1 MVIFNLVQSAN
12 TEFLFMKTD
21 RANVQIYVIVHYVK
35 SVQIWSYVWAVFSCI
50 RLKTEIYSGSL
61 RIQSE
66 YRKIRYRNNWA
77 LYLDTFHAAIKAKCF
92 NSFTINSRSKLE
104 KLSTLFWGHLP
115 RKIHYETEQG
125 FMTGSFHN
133 SFFVKNFSL
142 NLSFFKY
149 CRVLSIKNIEKKKEK
164 RRIRKSQ
171 TATTNIF
178 YFQLY
183 RKNCTLLQNIFGK
196 T

>member
-1 MVIFNLVQSAN
+1 MELCLVRIFLYSDWKLLGLN
-12 TEFLFMKTD
+12 TK
-21 RANVQIYVIVHYVK
+21 
-35 SVQIWSYVWAVFSCI
+35 
-50 RLKTEIYSGSL
+50 IYSVSL

-66 YRKIRYRNNWA
+66 YRKIRYRNNWT
-77 LYLDTFHAAIKAKCF
+77 LYLDTFHAAVKAKCF

-125 FMTGSFHN
+125 FKRQN
-133 SFFVKNFSL
+133 
-142 NLSFFKY
+142 
-149 CRVLSIKNIEKKKEK
+149 RNIEKKKEK

-171 TATTNIF
+171 TTTTNIF

-183 RKNCTLLQNIFGK
+183 RKNCTLIQNIFGK